1 MRTITFDSPAPSCL
15 VPITHPAR
23 PAVHSTETDIRDTLD
38 RHTLVFNRPIQD
50 DYELTD
56 ALGYL
61 ERLGEFK

>member
-1 MRTITFDSPAPSCL
+1 MKTITFNSPAPSCL

-23 PAVHSTETDIRDTLD
+23 PAVNSTETDIRDTLD
-38 RHTLVFNRPIQD
+38 RHTLHFNRPIMD

>member
-1 MRTITFDSPAPSCL
+1 MNTITFSSPAPSCL

-38 RHTLVFNRPIQD
+38 RHSLVFNRPIMD